1 MARSSR
7 YLINAGICVL
17 VLAHSIYRFVTRP
30 EVASE
35 LWMGLVV
42 AEGVLGVFGVVWFL
56 LRARSASA

>member
-7 YLINAGICVL
+7 YLINAAICVL
-17 VLAHSIYRFVTRP
+17 VLVHAVYRWVARP

-35 LWMGLVV
+35 LWLGLVL

-56 LRARSASA
+56 VRARGAST